1 MSRYQ
6 LTGIILFLVGL
17 VPYTIGGFIYLARHP
32 KSLDSFLKDASQ
44 INRFWRAPVFK
55 FTASEWSVFTDHKSR
70 WWCLVGAPVCLT
82 GFVLLV
88 VSSVELGFLALFIA
102 LAAVF
107 FGVLSLVGDKRR

>member
-1 MSRYQ
+1 MSSFQ
-6 LTGIILFLVGL
+6 LAGIVLFLVGL
-17 VPYTIGGFIYLARHP
+17 VPFTIGGLIHLAHHP
-32 KSLDSFLKDASQ
+32 KSWDSILLDT
-44 INRFWRAPVFK
+44 NRPWRLRAPVWDIK
-55 FTASEWSVFTDHKSR
+55 AYDWSMFTDHKSR